1 MPASPAPSPYRFLI
15 EGLLFAGYFVFGLS
29 WIGYSPFLQ
38 EYQAAYA
45 LSHSQAGL
53 LISSVSFAKIFVPFL
68 AGGLAA
74 RLGVHRGLLLGMLCI
89 CASLFTPF
97 APDYNSLLLSR
108 FVFGVGGAILVTLFG
123 AAILLWFPPK
133 ERPLVNGINGVAVN
147 AGITLSLFLTVPLAE
162 HFGRT
167 ETLTS
172 YALVS
177 VLLAAG
183 WWMFSRRIAPRDEE
197 GGRDGT
203 VAVSGGAAP
212 ALERYRDVLRAKETW
227 ILAIG
232 FAGPLSIYL
241 VFNTWLPAFYH
252 QVLGLT
258 RAQGAQLTGLA
269 NFVGIP
275 AAVVG
280 GILTRRAGARRPFIW
295 GSGMVLSLSSF
306 GLFLV
311 HDLTWLTMSAV
322 VFGVSLFLWVAPLT
336 TLAMELPGMTPVRFG
351 MVMGVFFGVSYIVAF
366 FAPIVTGALRDAT
379 GSFVPGFLLFS
390 LSCWTL
396 VAAGLLLPETG
407 PSATGTDAAL
417 KGRRYSQ

>member
-1 MPASPAPSPYRFLI
+1 MHADSAPSPYRFLI
-15 EGLLFAGYFVFGLS
+15 ESLLFAGYFVFGLS
-29 WIGYSPFLQ
+29 WIGYSPFLHEFQ
-38 EYQAAYA
+38 TEYA

-53 LISSVSFAKIFVPFL
+53 LISSVSFAKIFVPFV

-74 RLGVHRGLLLGMLCI
+74 RLGVHRALLLGMVGI

-97 APDYNSLLLSR
+97 APGYYSLLVSR
-108 FVFGVGGAILVTLFG
+108 FVFGIGGAIVVTLFG
-123 AAILLWFPPK
+123 SAILQWFPPK

-147 AGITLSLFLTVPLAE
+147 TGITLSLFLTVPLAE
-162 HFGRT
+162 RFGRT
-167 ETLTS
+167 EALTS
-172 YALVS
+172 YALAS

-183 WWMFSRRIAPRDEE
+183 WWIF
-197 GGRDGT
+197 GRDSGASAATGT
-203 VAVSGGAAP
+203 AP
-212 ALERYRDVLRAKETW
+212 ASDRYSNVLRAKETW

-258 RAQGAQLTGLA
+258 RAQGAQITGLA

-275 AAVVG
+275 AAIVG
-280 GILTRRAGARRPFIW
+280 GILTRRAGARKPFIW
-295 GSGMVLSLSSF
+295 GSGIVLSLSAF

-311 HDLTWLTMSAV
+311 QDLTWLTVSAV
-322 VFGVSLFLWVAPLT
+322 VFGVSLFLPAAPLT

-366 FAPIVTGALRDAT
+366 FAPIITGALRDAT
-379 GSFVPGFLLFS
+379 GSFEPGFILFS
-390 LSCWTL
+390 AFCWTL
-396 VAAGLLLPETG
+396 VGAGLLLPETG
-407 PSATGTDAAL
+407 PSAKTSG
-417 KGRRYSQ
+417 

>member
-1 MPASPAPSPYRFLI
+1 MHAPSAPSPYRFLI
-15 EGLLFAGYFVFGLS
+15 ESLLFAGYFVFGLS
-29 WIGYSPFLQ
+29 WIGYSPFLHEFQ
-38 EYQAAYA
+38 REYA

-74 RLGVHRGLLLGMLCI
+74 RLGVHRALLLGMVGI

-97 APDYNSLLLSR
+97 APGYNSLLVSR
-108 FVFGVGGAILVTLFG
+108 FVFGIGGAIVVTLFG
-123 AAILLWFPPK
+123 SAVLQWFPPK
-133 ERPLVNGINGVAVN
+133 ERPLVNGINGIAVN
-147 AGITLSLFLTVPLAE
+147 AGITLSLLLTVPLAE
-162 HFGRT
+162 RFGRT
-167 ETLTS
+167 EALTS
-172 YALVS
+172 YAVVS

-183 WWMFSRRIAPRDEE
+183 WWMFSRQIAARDEE

-203 VAVSGGAAP
+203 MSAPAGAAP
-212 ALERYRDVLRAKETW
+212 PSERYRDVLHAKETW

-275 AAVVG
+275 AAIVG
-280 GILTRRAGARRPFIW
+280 GILTRRAGARKPFIW
-295 GSGMVLSLSSF
+295 GSGIVLSLSAF

-311 HDLTWLTMSAV
+311 HDLTWLTVSAV
-322 VFGVSLFLWVAPLT
+322 VFGVSLFLPAAPLT
-336 TLAMELPGMTPVRFG
+336 TIAMELPGMKPVRFG
-351 MVMGVFFGVSYIVAF
+351 MVMGVFFGASYIVAF
-366 FAPIVTGALRDAT
+366 FAPIITGALRDAT
-379 GSFVPGFLLFS
+379 GSFQPGFILFS
-390 LSCWTL
+390 VFCWTL

-407 PSATGTDAAL
+407 PSARASG
-417 KGRRYSQ
+417 

>member
-1 MPASPAPSPYRFLI
+1 VHANASPGPSPYRFLI

-29 WIGYSPFLQ
+29 WIGYSPFLH
-38 EYQAAYA
+38 EFQAAYS

-74 RLGVHRGLLLGMLCI
+74 RLGIHRGLLLGMACI

-97 APDYNSLLLSR
+97 APDFPSLLASR

-123 AAILLWFPPK
+123 AAVLQWFPPK
-133 ERPLVNGINGVAVN
+133 ERAVLNGINGVAVN
-147 AGITLSLFLTVPLAE
+147 AGVTLSLFLTVPLAE
-162 HFGRT
+162 RFGRT

-172 YALVS
+172 YAVVS

-183 WWMFSRRIAPRDEE
+183 WWMFSRRIAARDEE
-197 GGRDGT
+197 GGREGT
-203 VAVSGGAAP
+203 IAAPGGAAAP
-212 ALERYRDVLRAKETW
+212 APERYRDVLRAKETW

-252 QVLGLT
+252 QALGMT
-258 RAQGAQLTGLA
+258 RAEGAQLTGLA

-275 AAVVG
+275 AAIVG
-280 GILTRRAGARRPFIW
+280 GILTKRAGARKPFIW
-295 GSGMVLSLSSF
+295 GSGVLLSLSAF

-311 HDLTWLTMSAV
+311 RDLTWLTLSAV
-322 VFGVSLFLWVAPLT
+322 VFGVSLFLWVAPLV

-366 FAPIVTGALRDAT
+366 LAPILTGALRDAT
-379 GSFVPGFLLFS
+379 GSFEPGFLLFS
-390 LSCWTL
+390 FSCWTL

-407 PSATGTDAAL
+407 RRAA
-417 KGRRYSQ
+417 

>member
-1 MPASPAPSPYRFLI
+1 VPTPPAPSPYRFLI

-29 WIGYSPFLQ
+29 WIGYSPFLH
-38 EYQAAYA
+38 EFQALYG

-53 LISSVSFAKIFVPFL
+53 LISSVSFAKIFVPFV

-97 APDYNSLLLSR
+97 APGYNSLLLSR

-123 AAILLWFPPK
+123 AAILQWFPPK
-133 ERPLVNGINGVAVN
+133 ERPVVNGINGVAVN

-162 HFGRT
+162 RFGRT
-167 ETLTS
+167 EALTS
-172 YALVS
+172 YAMVS

-183 WWMFSRRIAPRDEE
+183 WWIF
-197 GGRDGT
+197 GRDGT
-203 VAVSGGAAP
+203 MAAPAGAAP
-212 ALERYRDVLRAKETW
+212 ASERYRDVLRAKETW

-275 AAVVG
+275 AAIVG
-280 GILTRRAGARRPFIW
+280 GILTRRAGARKPFIW
-295 GSGMVLSLSSF
+295 GAGVVLSLSAF

-311 HDLTWLTMSAV
+311 RDLTWLTASAV
-322 VFGVSLFLWVAPLT
+322 VFGVSLFLWVAPLV

-366 FAPIVTGALRDAT
+366 FAPIITGALRDAT
-379 GSFVPGFLLFS
+379 GSFTPGFLLFS

-407 PSATGTDAAL
+407 
-417 KGRRYSQ
+417 RRQ